1 MARRVFV
8 SYRSEDKSSADRVCA
23 ALERDNIPCWIA
35 PRDIGIG
42 QEWAAAIVSGLD
54 ACSHFVLILSSNSQN
69 AKQISREAE
78 LADSRGLPII
88 TLRIEDVKPP
98 PGLVYFLGNLQWL
111 DAFGNNFDTAVGR
124 LAEVVQKS
132 GDSSAPAAVPVTPPA
147 PVSRPQVAEPSSTR
161 ERSGLPPY
169 TYAIAA
175 ALIVIIG
182 LAVWFSTRT
191 PRPSRNPAPGPTPTP
206 VSDPAKEASAFGIG
220 YLQARDSGDLEHAY
234 AMLGPDLRARWNRQT
249 FNSDAAALQA
259 RVRLSGYVPFG
270 LCTVRERGAYTCDYH
285 LSYSDGH
292 SADERLVIA
301 NHDGTW
307 AIAKDRMP
315 SASRSE

>member
-1 MARRVFV
+1 MARRVFI

-42 QEWAAAIVSGLD
+42 REWAAAIVSGLD
-54 ACSHFVLILSSNSQN
+54 TCSHFILILSSNSQN

-78 LADSRGLPII
+78 LADARGLPII

-111 DAFGNNFDTAVGR
+111 DAFGNNFDTALGR
-124 LAEVVQKS
+124 LAEVITKS
-132 GDSSAPAAVPVTPPA
+132 GDSSAAAAISAKPPA
-147 PVSRPQVAEPSSTR
+147 PASRPQVAEPSSALK
-161 ERSGLPPY
+161 RSGLPPY

-175 ALIVIIG
+175 LLIVAIG

-191 PRPSRNPAPGPTPTP
+191 PHPAPGPAPNP
-206 VSDPAKEASAFGIG
+206 VSDPAKEASAFGIS
-220 YLQARDSGDLEHAY
+220 YLQTRDSGDLEHAY
-234 AMLGPDLRARWNRQT
+234 AMLGPDLRAKWSRQA
-249 FNSDAAALQA
+249 FNSEAGALQTKGRPSTYA
-259 RVRLSGYVPFG
+259 PTGA
-270 LCTVRERGAYTCDYH
+270 CTVRERGAYTCDYH

-292 SADERLVIA
+292 SDDERLVIA

-315 SASRSE
+315 SAS

>member
-1 MARRVFV
+1 MARRVFI
-8 SYRSEDKSSADRVCA
+8 SYRSEDKSSADRACA
-23 ALERDNIPCWIA
+23 ALESQNIPCWIA

-78 LADSRGLPII
+78 LADARGLPII

-124 LAEVVQKS
+124 LAEVVMKS
-132 GDSSAPAAVPVTPPA
+132 GDNPAPAPPIRQQS
-147 PVSRPQVAEPSSTR
+147 PELSRPPERTRMPS
-161 ERSGLPPY
+161 Y
-169 TYAIAA
+169 IYAIAA
-175 ALIVIIG
+175 ALIVVIG

-191 PRPSRNPAPGPTPTP
+191 PHPGPSPS
-206 VSDPAKEASAFGIG
+206 SDPAKEASTFGIS
-220 YLQARDSGDLEHAY
+220 YLQTRDSGDLERAY
-234 AMLGPDLRARWNRQT
+234 AMLGPDLRAKWNRQT
-249 FNSDAAALQA
+249 FNSDLGALQA
-259 RVRLSGYVPFG
+259 KGRPSNYALSGA
-270 LCTVRERGAYTCDYH
+270 CTVREHGAYTCDYH
-285 LSYSDGH
+285 LSYPDGH

-301 NHDGTW
+301 NHDGAW

-315 SASRSE
+315 

>member
-1 MARRVFV
+1 MARRVFI

-23 ALERDNIPCWIA
+23 ALERDNIPCWVA

-42 QEWAAAIVSGLD
+42 QEWATAIVSGLD
-54 ACSHFVLILSSNSQN
+54 SCSHFVLILSSNSQN

-124 LAEVVQKS
+124 LAEVVTKS
-132 GDSSAPAAVPVTPPA
+132 GDSPAPAAVPVKPPTPA
-147 PVSRPQVAEPSSTR
+147 SRPRVAEPASTR

-175 ALIVIIG
+175 ALILVIG
-182 LAVWFSTRT
+182 LAVWWFTRA
-191 PRPSRNPAPGPTPTP
+191 PHPAPAPGP
-206 VSDPAKEASAFGIG
+206 DPAKEASAFGIS
-220 YLQARDSGDLEHAY
+220 YLQTRDSGDLDHAY
-234 AMLGPDLRARWNRQT
+234 AMLGPDLRARWNRQN
-249 FNSDAAALQA
+249 FNSEVGALQTKGRPSTYA
-259 RVRLSGYVPFG
+259 PSGV
-270 LCTVRERGAYTCDYH
+270 CTVRERGAYTCDYH
-285 LSYSDGH
+285 LSYADGH

-315 SASRSE
+315 SAS